1 MKTKTRLDK
10 FLESQSYKKDFR
22 DLMLGLEEKYGVDL
36 INENGIGEQLDIST
50 ASKKFF
56 KADNCR
62 SIGRC

>member
-36 INENGIGEQLDIST
+36 TIEQE
-50 ASKKFF
+50 FV
-56 KADNCR
+56 NWEY
-62 SIGRC
+62 